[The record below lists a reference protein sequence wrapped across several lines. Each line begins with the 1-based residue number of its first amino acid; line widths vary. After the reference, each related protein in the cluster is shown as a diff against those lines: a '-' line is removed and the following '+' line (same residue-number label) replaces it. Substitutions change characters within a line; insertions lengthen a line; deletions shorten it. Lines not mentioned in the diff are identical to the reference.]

1 MRPKK
6 CVVKLLALVLLY
18 LILLLIDVRLKKCAI
33 KLFSKNFILKYY
45 INRYKSQE
53 MCSKAVDA
61 CIPEL
66 KLVPDWFG
74 TNKMLDKFDVEM
86 LYL

>member
-1 MRPKK
+1 
-6 CVVKLLALVLLY
+6 
-18 LILLLIDVRLKKCAI
+18 
-33 KLFSKNFILKYY
+33 
-45 INRYKSQE
+45 

-74 TNKMLDKFDVEM
+74 TNKILDKFDDVVFIKIIWALM
-86 LYL
+86 V

>member
-1 MRPKK
+1 
-6 CVVKLLALVLLY
+6 
-18 LILLLIDVRLKKCAI
+18 
-33 KLFSKNFILKYY
+33 
-45 INRYKSQE
+45 